1 MLFAIHVQAGHQDK
15 LLRLFLLED
24 AVTVAVPGCRQ
35 HLGPVLVEE
44 LLQDFLPAVFTQD
57 VFVEL

>member
-1 MLFAIHVQAGHQDK
+1 MLFAIHVQARHQDK

-24 AVTVAVPGCRQ
+24 AVTVAVPGCCQ